1 MTWPILAA
9 ISIFSVSIASVIQ
22 KVLMTNKKSDSI
34 TYSIVFQFL
43 LGVIFTV
50 YVLFVGFK
58 MPPLAKYP
66 FNYFVSTL
74 FWGLATFLSFQ
85 ALKYI
90 SASLFL
96 IVGSF
101 STLVTMVASA
111 IFLNEQIFGRYII
124 GAILILLSVYIVS
137 RLNSDKSENKNQT
150 KGVLLTL
157 LMALCGG
164 LAVTNDVFL
173 LRTADTASYLAVMT
187 YLPGV
192 VLLLLAPKSI
202 KKLAT
207 FAQPAVLGNML
218 IFSLFYAGQAITY
231 YMAVNAGANLSQ
243 MAPISKASIVIAVI
257 LEVIFL
263 RNTKNI
269 PAKLLATVLLMLG
282 ILFLR

>member
-1 MTWPILAA
+1 
-9 ISIFSVSIASVIQ
+9 
-22 KVLMTNKKSDSI
+22 
-34 TYSIVFQFL
+34 
-43 LGVIFTV
+43 
-50 YVLFVGFK
+50 
-58 MPPLAKYP
+58 
-66 FNYFVSTL
+66 
-74 FWGLATFLSFQ
+74 
-85 ALKYI
+85 
-90 SASLFL
+90 
-96 IVGSF
+96 
-101 STLVTMVASA
+101 
-111 IFLNEQIFGRYII
+111 
-124 GAILILLSVYIVS
+124 
-137 RLNSDKSENKNQT
+137 
-150 KGVLLTL
+150 
-157 LMALCGG
+157 MALCGG